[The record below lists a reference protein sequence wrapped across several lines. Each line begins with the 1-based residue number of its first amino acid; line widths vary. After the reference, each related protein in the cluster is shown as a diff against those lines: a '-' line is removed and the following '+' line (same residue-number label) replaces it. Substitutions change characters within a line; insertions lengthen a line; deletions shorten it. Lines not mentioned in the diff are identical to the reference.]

1 MYERLSKRV
10 EQVIKLANQ
19 IAREYQQEYVGTEH
33 VLLAIAREGT
43 GIGARLL
50 AARQIDEKKLRDEID
65 KLIKKSMEDTWV
77 FGRLPGTPHYRN
89 VVARAIEEAR
99 KLNSHEVC
107 TEHLLLALL
116 AERGSV
122 AHNALQA
129 SGLRLTESR
138 KAIARLALARASAQ
152 E

>member
-10 EQVIKLANQ
+10 EHVVKLANQ

-33 VLLAIAREGT
+33 VLLAIAREGRGVGAQVLAEH
-43 GIGARLL
+43 GIDETKLR
-50 AARQIDEKKLRDEID
+50 RQIDELLKR
-65 KLIKKSMEDTWV
+65 SMEDTWV

-89 VVARAIEEAR
+89 VIAKAIEEAR
-99 KLNSHEVC
+99 KLKASEVC

-122 AHNALQA
+122 AHNALRA
-129 SGLRLTESR
+129 LGLKLTEAR
-138 KAIARLALARASAQ
+138 KAVARRCGARGSPQ
-152 E
+152 G